1 MKGPKQKPIISL
13 ENLKIGLFSGIANER
28 NNEETLELIISQNLQ
43 IYFIITTNLVTSN
56 KIVPNLKGLT

>member
-1 MKGPKQKPIISL
+1 VV
-13 ENLKIGLFSGIANER
+13 ANER

-56 KIVPNLKGLT
+56 KVIPILKELT